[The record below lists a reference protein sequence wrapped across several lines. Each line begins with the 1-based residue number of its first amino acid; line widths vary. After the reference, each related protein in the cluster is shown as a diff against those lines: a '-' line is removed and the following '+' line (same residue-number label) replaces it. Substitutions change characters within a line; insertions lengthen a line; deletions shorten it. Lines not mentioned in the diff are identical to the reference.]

1 MDMAFLRRAEQ
12 LLGDREPVRLDHALL
27 MAALAAQQSA
37 TASARPRADTPR
49 LREEGASE
57 DPLTELL
64 LAGPGWRR
72 AASQQGGCF
81 SRAEAGRR
89 FNGS

>member
-12 LLGDREPVRLDHALL
+12 LLGDPQPVRLDHALL

-37 TASARPRADTPR
+37 QAASRPSSESPR
-49 LREEGASE
+49 LRADGTPE

-64 LAGPGWRR
+64 TAGPGWRR
-72 AASQQGGCF
+72 AACQQGGCF

-89 FNGS
+89 INVP

>member
-1 MDMAFLRRAEQ
+1 MDMAFLRRAQQ
-12 LLGDREPVRLDHALL
+12 LLADRTPVRLDHALL

-37 TASARPRADTPR
+37 SAARAQAEAPASDP
-49 LREEGASE
+49 ASE

-72 AASQQGGCF
+72 AACQQGGCF

-89 FNGS
+89 INGL